1 MGFFA
6 QLKRSNTK
14 TKLMNNLIKALDNP
28 RDTQTIELTAR
39 AFYDFIAQDYLLG
52 PILRK
57 YNASY
62 ALVKQLIL
70 RLNEAVGG
78 KYGGWMKGQYLPVS
92 TFGFT
97 QSLECVLKEYHAGSS
112 IELMVFELQKLM

>member
-6 QLKRSNTK
+6 QLKRSNNK

-28 RDTQTIELTAR
+28 RDTETIENTAR
-39 AFYDFIAQDYLLG
+39 AFYDFISQDYLLG
-52 PILRK
+52 PIIRK
-57 YNASY
+57 YNSNY
-62 ALVKQLIL
+62 ATVKQLIL

-78 KYGGWMKGQYLPVS
+78 KYGGWIKGQYLPVA

-97 QSLECVLKEYHAGSS
+97 KSLECALDLHQKGAS
-112 IELMVFELQKLM
+112 IESLVFNLQKLM